1 MFRPLYELFVLYIY
15 WNLQF
20 LNNVIINQ
28 IKIIVPQVHVGPF
41 AITCILFGFQS
52 FDHERTCWSLFP
64 KRVDIWFCFTCLFI
78 LYVDFVHDIIHYTIR
93 EVLTYK
99 AISTPPRFIKVSVSS
114 HESEQLCVRVL
125 NVQSMPLYTVFF
137 CKIFGTLSRTC
148 FFLRFITLCI
158 EHIHHRSVSQWL
170 LLQFIFKYF
179 LRKLLR

>member
-1 MFRPLYELFVLYIY
+1 MYIIWLPIFWSWAYLVKFIPEMCRYLF
-15 WNLQF
+15 F
-20 LNNVIINQ
+20 
-28 IKIIVPQVHVGPF
+28 
-41 AITCILFGFQS
+41 
-52 FDHERTCWSLFP
+52 
-64 KRVDIWFCFTCLFI
+64 FTCLVI

-99 AISTPPRFIKVSVSS
+99 AISTLPRFIKVSVSS

-158 EHIHHRSVSQWL
+158 EHIHHRSSLKWL

>member
-125 NVQSMPLYTVFF
+125 NVPSMPLYTVFF
-137 CKIFGTLSRTC
+137 YRIFGTLSRTC

-158 EHIHHRSVSQWL
+158 EHIHHRSSLKWL